1 MTLDLILIG
10 LTIALE
16 PLPLTAYLLVLSSKG
31 GIRKGWGFLIGWV
44 GTLVGIVV
52 LTLAL
57 TGGKPPRPGTVP
69 STTALVVQIALGL
82 GLLFVAW
89 RQQARRG
96 RPKRPPSW
104 LAKVDHMSVPAA
116 IALGFLVQPWPLV
129 AAGAASVMQADLS
142 ETSSVIALILFCL
155 LATGS
160 YLVMQVYVS
169 VAPATAGVRLRG
181 LNDWIGSHT
190 DQIIIGVSAFIGAW
204 LIARGAYQLL
214 S

>member
-16 PLPLTAYLLVLSSKG
+16 PLPLTAYLLVLSSNG
-31 GIRKGWGFLIGWV
+31 GTRKGWGFLIGWV

-104 LAKVDHMSVPAA
+104 LAKVDQMSVRQAA

-129 AAGAASVMQADLS
+129 A
-142 ETSSVIALILFCL
+142 
-155 LATGS
+155 
-160 YLVMQVYVS
+160 
-169 VAPATAGVRLRG
+169 VAPRR
-181 LNDWIGSHT
+181 
-190 DQIIIGVSAFIGAW
+190 
-204 LIARGAYQLL
+204 
-214 S
+214 

>member
-1 MTLDLILIG
+1 
-10 LTIALE
+10 
-16 PLPLTAYLLVLSSKG
+16 
-31 GIRKGWGFLIGWV
+31 
-44 GTLVGIVV
+44 
-52 LTLAL
+52 
-57 TGGKPPRPGTVP
+57 VP

-160 YLVMQVYVS
+160 YVS